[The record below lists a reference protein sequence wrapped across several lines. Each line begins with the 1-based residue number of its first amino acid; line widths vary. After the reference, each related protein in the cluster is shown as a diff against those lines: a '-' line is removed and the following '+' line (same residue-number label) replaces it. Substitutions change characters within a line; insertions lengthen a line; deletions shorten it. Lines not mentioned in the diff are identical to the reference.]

1 MAKAVFAGT
10 FDPFTIGHLDIVN
23 EASKMFEEVY
33 IVIATNESKSG
44 RNYDAEKMEIAIE
57 DACAQA
63 GLKNCYA
70 CILPSY
76 MSVIEYAERAE
87 AEFLIRG
94 IRTANDYA
102 YEEQMAVINKNLN
115 PNIRTIFIH
124 AHSEISSS
132 LVRVC
137 DKYGRFYKHLVP
149 EAVRKIF
156 RI

>member
-1 MAKAVFAGT
+1 MTKAVFAGT

-23 EASKMFEEVY
+23 EASKMFDEVY
-33 IVIATNESKSG
+33 IVIATNDSKSG
-44 RNYDAEKMEIAIE
+44 RQYDAEKMEIAIE
-57 DACAQA
+57 DACIAA
-63 GLKNCYA
+63 GLHNCYA
-70 CILPSY
+70 AVLPSY

-94 IRTANDYA
+94 IRTADDYA
-102 YEEQMAVINKNLN
+102 YEEKMAVINKNLN
-115 PNIRTIFIH
+115 PNIRTVFIH

-137 DKYGRFYKHLVP
+137 DKYNRFYKHLVP
-149 EAVRKIF
+149 EAVRKTF